1 MELAKIGQAVAD
13 GPTKEHRGRVRAR
26 GEEIRNFILLNID
39 KHPDICHLAA
49 VQFNISRQAANK
61 HIQKLVAA
69 GALIPEGKTRY
80 RRYKL
85 AALLEWGRSFTISP
99 DIEEDQVWARDIA
112 PVVGNLPRNVM
123 DIWHFCITEMFN
135 NAVEHSGGK
144 NIYVKIAKTAANTQI
159 MLDDDGIGIFRKIQV
174 ALGLLDERH
183 AILELAK
190 GKLTTDPKGHTGQGI
205 FFTSRLVDS
214 FDILSGGC
222 FFTHTFG
229 SDEDWIL
236 ERPKSSDGTAVFMKL
251 NNHSAR
257 TDKQVF
263 DQYSSGE
270 DYGFTKTVVPVRL
283 AQYGEDK
290 LISRSQ
296 AKRLLARVELFK
308 SVLFDFKDVETI
320 GQAFADEIFR
330 VFARNHLDIEL
341 LPINASAQVQQMI
354 NAARSQWSTELA
366 GDSI

>member
-1 MELAKIGQAVAD
+1 
-13 GPTKEHRGRVRAR
+13 
-26 GEEIRNFILLNID
+26 
-39 KHPDICHLAA
+39 
-49 VQFNISRQAANK
+49 
-61 HIQKLVAA
+61 
-69 GALIPEGKTRY
+69 
-80 RRYKL
+80 
-85 AALLEWGRSFTISP
+85 
-99 DIEEDQVWARDIA
+99 
-112 PVVGNLPRNVM
+112 
-123 DIWHFCITEMFN
+123 
-135 NAVEHSGGK
+135 
-144 NIYVKIAKTAANTQI
+144 
-159 MLDDDGIGIFRKIQV
+159 
-174 ALGLLDERH
+174 
-183 AILELAK
+183 
-190 GKLTTDPKGHTGQGI
+190 
-205 FFTSRLVDS
+205 
-214 FDILSGGC
+214 
-222 FFTHTFG
+222 
-229 SDEDWIL
+229 
-236 ERPKSSDGTAVFMKL
+236 MKL